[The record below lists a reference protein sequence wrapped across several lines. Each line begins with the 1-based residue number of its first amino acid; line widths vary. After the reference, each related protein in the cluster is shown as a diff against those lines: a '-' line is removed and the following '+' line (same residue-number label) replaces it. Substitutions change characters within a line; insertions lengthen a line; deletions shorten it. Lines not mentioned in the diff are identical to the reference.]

1 MCALPNNS
9 GPASKCHYICHRCS
23 GLILGRLVGGFG
35 IGASAIVVP
44 AYLAEMAP
52 ARNRGA
58 IVQIYE
64 VAV

>member
-1 MCALPNNS
+1 M
-9 GPASKCHYICHRCS
+9 
-23 GLILGRLVGGFG
+23 GGFG